1 MLTLVQLDY
10 KSNFEENVEHT
21 MIQKNNNSRERKVF
35 KTFFFSAVDCVLD
48 SILVSP
54 AESASPLKP
63 PVASQFTT
71 VKKSRQGWVH
81 HEPRGCSGDSRLPIQ
96 NQILILRRNAVSNLK
111 PLVLLG

>member
-10 KSNFEENVEHT
+10 KSNFEENIENT
-21 MIQKNNNSRERKVF
+21 MIQKIITAEKEKYLKPFSYLLLIVF
-35 KTFFFSAVDCVLD
+35 LD

-81 HEPRGCSGDSRLPIQ
+81 HEPRGCRDDI
-96 NQILILRRNAVSNLK
+96 
-111 PLVLLG
+111 